1 MTTYEEQN
9 GDQVR
14 VRMTSEYETCM
25 NELIGAALALDS
37 GDVDEYDVLARIMVK
52 AGAAWRC
59 VKCNGINRLRN
70 TKCDSCDTKK
80 PKSRNVPQKE
90 SLIWDK
96 EN

>member
-1 MTTYEEQN
+1 MTTEMEQN

-37 GDVDEYDVLARIMVK
+37 GDVDEYSVLAKIMVK

-59 VKCNGINRLRN
+59 CECHGINRLRN
-70 TKCDSCDTKK
+70 RKCDNCDAKRVPRRAIPK
-80 PKSRNVPQKE
+80 PDVA
-90 SLIWDK
+90 I
-96 EN
+96 

>member
-1 MTTYEEQN
+1 MTTDMEQN

-14 VRMTSEYETCM
+14 VRMTPEYEACI

-59 VKCNGINRLRN
+59 LHCDGINRQKN
-70 TKCDSCDTKK
+70 ATCDNCEKRRPK
-80 PKSRNVPQKE
+80 QREVPKSN
-90 SLIWDK
+90 SWA
-96 EN
+96 

>member
-1 MTTYEEQN
+1 MTTFEEQN
-9 GDQVR
+9 GDQIR
-14 VRMTSEYETCM
+14 VRMSSDYETCM

-59 VKCNGINRLRN
+59 VECDGINRLKNR
-70 TKCDSCDTKK
+70 TCDNCEAKK
-80 PKSRNVPQKE
+80 PKPREVPKKE
-90 SLIWDK
+90 SLVWDK